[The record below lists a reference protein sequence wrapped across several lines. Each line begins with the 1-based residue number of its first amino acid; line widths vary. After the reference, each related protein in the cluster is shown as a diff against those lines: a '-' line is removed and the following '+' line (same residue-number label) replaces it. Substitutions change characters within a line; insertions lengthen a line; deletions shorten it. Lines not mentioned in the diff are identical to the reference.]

1 MNSPEAYTAMQIP
14 LPPDVLEELFKAC
27 QESGLSLEDW
37 VTLAIREKEEREL
50 KRTMPAGL
58 IPSWVSAWEKH
69 GRRLPLAIS
78 MAAVGLGFCPSQ
90 RHHST
95 PVAPQRMAVHGP
107 VWSSARR
114 PSHAPA

>member
-1 MNSPEAYTAMQIP
+1 MNSPDAYTAMQIP

-37 VTLAIREKEEREL
+37 VALAIREKEEREL
-50 KRTMPAGL
+50 EGTMPAWL
-58 IPSWVSAWEKH
+58 LSSWVSAWEKH

-78 MAAVGLGFCPSQ
+78 LATVGLGFCPSQ

-107 VWSSARR
+107 VWSTSARR
-114 PSHAPA
+114 HGAV